1 MNNNQLDPKENEKDQ
16 HDDSSMNVLSI
27 IMTALFSLIIV
38 SVSLFFVFS
47 SDKEMS
53 ESENRV
59 LAQRPALT
67 FSSLADG
74 SFMTD
79 FESWLADQFP
89 LREKIIQLKTEADRL
104 VGIKEENGVY
114 IGKNGFLFE
123 KQSSYNSEK
132 MNGVF
137 STLNSFSKKNKS
149 IKTAFVL
156 SPNSSALL
164 SQYLPSFVAEESQ
177 KSQLKAAEEA
187 LSKGKIQFIDCY
199 SVFEKQ
205 EDKEKLFYK
214 TDHHW
219 TSHAALEAFRALMKN
234 WKIDISKTKFEF
246 QKVSSS
252 FQGTLASSSQVR
264 DISDSVEICF
274 PSEPKVSSVLYYE
287 AQGTKTASYFDK
299 SKLENKNHY
308 EVFMG
313 GNFDKIIISTSAET
327 ENALLILK
335 DSYANCM
342 IPMFAPFFSKIVV
355 VDPRYCS
362 DKLSEIM
369 KDYDFSH
376 MAFIYNL
383 NTFLEDTSL
392 EGFLKK

>member
-16 HDDSSMNVLSI
+16 PDDSSMNVLSI

-246 QKVSSS
+246 QTVSSS

-264 DISDSVEICF
+264 DVSDSVEICF

>member
-187 LSKGKIQFIDCY
+187 ISKGKIQFIDCY

-246 QKVSSS
+246 QTVSSS

>member
-16 HDDSSMNVLSI
+16 PDDSSMNVLSI

-246 QKVSSS
+246 QTVSSS

-264 DISDSVEICF
+264 VVSDSVEICF

>member
-16 HDDSSMNVLSI
+16 PDDSSMNVLSI

-246 QKVSSS
+246 QTVSSS

-264 DISDSVEICF
+264 DVSDSVEICF

-383 NTFLEDTSL
+383 NTFREDTSL